1 MVMSGERK
9 TSQMA
14 NTIILDFG
22 SAEKDDIKD
31 LRYGQG
37 KIFKKV
43 AKAIEQLKDAG
54 EIGENVQPVIAIIKQ
69 KK

>member
-1 MVMSGERK
+1 MVMSGEIK
-9 TSQMA
+9 KPQEA

-22 SAEKDDIKD
+22 SADSDDIKD

-37 KIFKKV
+37 KIFRKI

-54 EIGENVQPVIAIIKQ
+54 EISENVQPVIAIV
-69 KK
+69 KKKK